1 MKSSQKGLAL
11 RRSGFTL
18 IELLVVIAVIGI
30 LAAVILASLN
40 TARAKARDAKRIA
53 DLKQVQTAL
62 ELYRNDNSDYPSYIT
77 TTEALWITKIKTD
90 LVDKG
95 YLGAVPLDPGGD
107 YYRYFSDY
115 SSGTG
120 CNGLDYNTWEYVILL
135 NTETN
140 PSGVFPSTHA
150 NQKKC
155 IPGPLK

>member
-1 MKSSQKGLAL
+1 MKSSQK
-11 RRSGFTL
+11 GFTL

-53 DLKQVQTAL
+53 DLKQVQIAL
-62 ELYRNDNSDYPSYIT
+62 ELYRNDTSDYPTGTT
-77 TTEALWITKIKTD
+77 TTEGTWITKLTP
-90 LVDKG
+90 LVTSG
-95 YLGAVPLDPGGD
+95 YLPAVPLDTGGD

-115 SSGTG
+115 SSSTT

-140 PSGVFPSTHA
+140 PSGVFPSTHST
-150 NQKKC
+150 QKKC
-155 IPGPLK
+155 IPGPLR